1 MIDNERSVFCET
13 CLWQHCS
20 PVMYINLFVPR
31 KDMWHINTE
40 FSLFLLE
47 MMNFSAHFR
56 SCLYTSKAGE
66 IDVLSRINADVGK
79 KVPERPLKTQF
90 KHPNI
95 EQIQPIQWKVKIFN
109 HPGRRFVL
117 TFRERRTSKMFCPWR
132 RFGRSHD
139 LSRKASVCCFRT
151 HVWFWC
157 HSVSNHPSPMKIPS
171 LQPFLDSWDLGYL
184 DISNLLLVGSPKLPA
199 ARSEFHRLLQ
209 HPSFNPK
216 RPVWAWISCGARVLS
231 HAVGAMS
238 DPQVLRGGKGR
249 SLVRG
254 VMV

>member
-117 TFRERRTSKMFCPWR
+117 TFRERSTSKMFCPWR

-184 DISNLLLVGSPKLPA
+184 DISNLLLVGSPKLQA
-199 ARSEFHRLLQ
+199 ARSDSTDCCSTRASTPSALCGPEF
-209 HPSFNPK
+209 PAVPGC
-216 RPVWAWISCGARVLS
+216 AS
-231 HAVGAMS
+231 HAVGPCPIHRCYAS
-238 DPQVLRGGKGR
+238 EREGRWLGG
-249 SLVRG
+249 LWF
-254 VMV
+254 